1 MVENYWDHTRE
12 GINYMRLNDKEID
25 PEGHVTDLLTEW
37 SVDYIKERANY
48 DQPFFLYLSHL
59 APHFP
64 VQPPKEWLERVKN
77 REPRSEEHT
86 SELQSR
92 GHSVCRLLLEKKKD
106 SIFNTSSII
115 L

>member
-1 MVENYWDHTRE
+1 
-12 GINYMRLNDKEID
+12 MRLNDKEID

-64 VQPPKEWLERVKN
+64 VQPPKEWIERVKN
-77 REPRSEEHT
+77 REPNLSENRYKLIAFIEHMYN
-86 SELQSR
+86 
-92 GHSVCRLLLEKKKD
+92 
-106 SIFNTSSII
+106 SICKIIINFNDNVANTNNII
-115 L
+115 LFVNINLVHM